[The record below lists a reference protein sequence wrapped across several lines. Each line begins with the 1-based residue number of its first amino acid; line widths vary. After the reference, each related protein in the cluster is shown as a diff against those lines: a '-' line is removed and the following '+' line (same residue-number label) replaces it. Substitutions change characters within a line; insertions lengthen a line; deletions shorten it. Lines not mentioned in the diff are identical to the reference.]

1 MLSEIEIKS
10 MLSQRRILGILC
22 ILLAPCS
29 LLFGLIGAKYNES
42 YWYTSIS
49 STYYANSKIVMIGL
63 LFATSVFFFSYKG
76 YDIKDR
82 ICSLIEA
89 ISAMGIIIFPN
100 GDTQLREVTGL
111 FCLPLHT
118 SGIIHST
125 CAAVLF
131 ISFGINILCL
141 FTIGD
146 KTNPKKRQ
154 RNVVYYICGALILL
168 GVLSQFLYIVFR
180 HDTHSVITMINEFV
194 MLVAFGFAYLVKSEA
209 IFALNDISVS

>member
-29 LLFGLIGAKYNES
+29 LLFGLIGAKYNEP

-89 ISAMGIIIFPN
+89 ISAIGVIVFPN
-100 GDTQLREVTGL
+100 GNTNLKEVTGL
-111 FCLPLHT
+111 FCLSLKT
-118 SGIIHST
+118 SMIFHCIS
-125 CAAVLF
+125 AAILF
-131 ISFGINILCL
+131 IAFGINILCL

-146 KTNPKKRQ
+146 KTNPKKRH
-154 RNVVYYICGALILL
+154 RNIVYYICGSVILL
-168 GVLSQFLYIVFR
+168 GVLAQFIYVLIPTS
-180 HDTHSVITMINEFV
+180 DHSLFTMINESI
-194 MLVAFGFAYLVKSEA
+194 MLTAFGFAYLVKSEA

>member
-29 LLFGLIGAKYNES
+29 LLFGLIGAKYNEL

-49 STYYANSKIVMIGL
+49 STYYANSKIIMIGL

-100 GDTQLREVTGL
+100 GDTRLREVTGL
-111 FCLPLHT
+111 FCLPLKISLIFHCI
-118 SGIIHST
+118 S
-125 CAAVLF
+125 AMVLF

-146 KTNPKKRQ
+146 KTNPKKRN
-154 RNVVYYICGALILL
+154 RNIIYYICGSVILL
-168 GVLSQFLYIVFR
+168 GVLAQFIYILIPTS
-180 HDTHSVITMINEFV
+180 DHSLFTMINEFI
-194 MLVAFGFAYLVKSEA
+194 MLTAFSFAYLVKSEA